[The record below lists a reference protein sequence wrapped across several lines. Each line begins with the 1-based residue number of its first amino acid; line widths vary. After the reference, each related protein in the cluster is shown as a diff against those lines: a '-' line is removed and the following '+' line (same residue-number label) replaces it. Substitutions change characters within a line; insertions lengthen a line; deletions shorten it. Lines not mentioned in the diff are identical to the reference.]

1 MTTAYHPQTDGQ
13 TERVNQ
19 TLEQFLRCYIDYQ
32 NDDWSELLSS
42 AEFAYNNAAHEST
55 KHSPFFIEYGR
66 HPRAGPTLVKE
77 VSRTDMDDI
86 M

>member
-1 MTTAYHPQTDGQ
+1 MM
-13 TERVNQ
+13 
-19 TLEQFLRCYIDYQ
+19 
-32 NDDWSELLSS
+32 DDWSRLLSS

-55 KHSPFFIEYGR
+55 KETPFFIEYGR

-77 VSRTDMDDI
+77 ASKADVNDI